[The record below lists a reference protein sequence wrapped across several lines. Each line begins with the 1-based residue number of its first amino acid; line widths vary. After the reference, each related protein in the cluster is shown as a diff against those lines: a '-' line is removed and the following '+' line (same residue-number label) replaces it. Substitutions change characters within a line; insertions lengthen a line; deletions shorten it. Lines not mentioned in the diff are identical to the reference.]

1 MLCSLI
7 FVVGI
12 QNLSSKH
19 FLVFKKSWRRLQGMS
34 WRRLQQVFSVTILRL
49 PRRLQD
55 VKLLR
60 WRRFQDVFTTCLEDV
75 LKTCL
80 DDVLKTCFEDVLRTC
95 LEDVFKTSWRQTKCL
110 LVISVSNKSKCVS
123 NKSMFR
129 KSISDKSKANLKC
142 VT

>member
-12 QNLSSKH
+12 QNLPSKH

-129 KSISDKSKANLKC
+129 KSISDKSKANPKW